1 MAYRY
6 IYLSDILDIYLLA
19 REVDGPMI
27 VCFAAHKGGTGKTVS
42 SVNVAACLARTG
54 KRTLLIDM
62 DPQAHASMALG
73 VTISYEDPGTADLLG
88 ERPPALTKIVQ
99 PTSLPRLSVA
109 PSSLRLAS
117 VADALFATFRR
128 EDRLAKSLA
137 RDGASYEWIVID
149 CPPALG
155 VLTANALT
163 ATDVAIIPCHM
174 GAWAV
179 DGLQDLLDLLSLL
192 KGERFDAWAIL
203 QTLVD
208 SRKRVTQEIFQEML
222 APYADHVLETKIFAS
237 EALNQSQMAKQDV
250 FTFDPRSRGALNYE
264 ALCRE
269 LLARYS

>member
-1 MAYRY
+1 M
-6 IYLSDILDIYLLA
+6 LNIYLLA
-19 REVDGPMI
+19 GEGEGAMI
-27 VCFAAHKGGTGKTVS
+27 VCFAAHKGGTGKTTS
-42 SVNVAACLARTG
+42 SVNLAACLARTR

-73 VTISYEDPGTADLLG
+73 MTIGYEDPSTADLLS
-88 ERPPALTKIVQ
+88 ERPPALAKIVQ
-99 PTSLPRLSVA
+99 PTALPSLSVV

-117 VADALFATFRR
+117 VADALSATFRR
-128 EDRLAKSLA
+128 EDRLTKILA
-137 RDGASYEWIVID
+137 REAGSYTWVVID

-174 GAWAV
+174 GAWSV
-179 DGLQDLLDLLSLL
+179 DGLQDLLDLLLLL
-192 KGERFDAWAIL
+192 KGEHFDAWVIL

-208 SRKRVTQEIFQEML
+208 TRKRVTQEIFQELL
-222 APYADHVLETKIFAS
+222 APYATHILGTKIFVS

-250 FTFDPRSRGALNYE
+250 FTFDPRSRGAHNYE

-269 LLARYS
+269 LLARYQ